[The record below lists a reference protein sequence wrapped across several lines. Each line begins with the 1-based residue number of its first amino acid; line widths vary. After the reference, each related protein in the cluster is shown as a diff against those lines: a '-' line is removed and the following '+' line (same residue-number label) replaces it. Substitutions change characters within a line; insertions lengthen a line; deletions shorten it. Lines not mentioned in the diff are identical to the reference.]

1 MKFGLR
7 KPSLRKSF
15 SARTSGRATRA
26 FKRAVIPGYG
36 KRGMGWFNNPKK
48 ALYNKLYRKTTF
60 SLVDLVRKSG
70 GKASGGG
77 CCVALAFFFIVG
89 VVSYLVC

>member
-1 MKFGLR
+1 
-7 KPSLRKSF
+7 
-15 SARTSGRATRA
+15 
-26 FKRAVIPGYG
+26 
-36 KRGMGWFNNPKK
+36 MGWINNPKK

-77 CCVALAFFFIVG
+77 CCVALAFYFIVG

>member
-1 MKFGLR
+1 
-7 KPSLRKSF
+7 
-15 SARTSGRATRA
+15 
-26 FKRAVIPGYG
+26 
-36 KRGMGWFNNPKK
+36 MGWINNPKR
-48 ALYNKLYRKTTF
+48 ALYNKLYRKATF